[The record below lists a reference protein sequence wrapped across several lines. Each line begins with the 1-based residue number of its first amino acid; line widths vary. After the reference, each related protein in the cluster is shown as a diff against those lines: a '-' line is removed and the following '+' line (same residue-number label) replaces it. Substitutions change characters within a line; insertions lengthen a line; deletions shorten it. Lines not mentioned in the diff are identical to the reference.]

1 MLLVLI
7 LLQSVCYC
15 FFPCSAL
22 VCLGQTNTPSPG
34 NGEGCSVAN
43 SIVRNLT
50 FQLRLPHSLALKGE
64 VRMD

>member
-1 MLLVLI
+1 MLLVFI

-22 VCLGQTNTPSPG
+22 VCPGQTNTPSLG
-34 NGEGCSVAN
+34 NGEGCRLAN

-50 FQLRLPHSLALKGE
+50 FQLRLPHSIALQGE